1 MAAHPALND
10 EAVVAAYAAWLPERT
25 LHPGCVYQG
34 EQGCTLPRA
43 MRSAICNAYLCG
55 GLRRALLVANNDT
68 RGVFV
73 AHRDGDRVSGGRL
86 RVLPVLSQG

>member
-1 MAAHPALND
+1 
-10 EAVVAAYAAWLPERT
+10 
-25 LHPGCVYQG
+25 
-34 EQGCTLPRA
+34 
-43 MRSAICNAYLCG
+43 MRSTICNAYLCG

-86 RVLPVLSQG
+86 RILPVLSHG